1 MKKKKFVSKWLKV
14 NTLELVAD
22 RIKPVSAQ
30 GSWMLDR
37 QLKASAGLESL
48 MHGTANRE
56 NLNDIVACHNMTWAL
71 QRHQIG
77 TEYLA
82 ITTASEA
89 ALRSIT
95 DRFGR
100 VGKLAANGPEIKA
113 LQDLLELHQAQME
126 VCTVGQMQTAYE
138 YASRVHNTTSKLNTQ
153 FIGELT

>member
-1 MKKKKFVSKWLKV
+1 VRKKKFVPKWLKV

-22 RIKPVSAQ
+22 RLKPVAKQ

-37 QLKASAGLESL
+37 QLKASAGLEAL

-56 NLNDIVACHNMTWAL
+56 HLNDIVACHNMAWAL
-71 QRHQIG
+71 QRHRMG
-77 TEYLA
+77 DEYA
-82 ITTASEA
+82 ATTTASEA

-95 DRFGR
+95 DRFGALGR
-100 VGKLAANGPEIKA
+100 FAASGPEIKA

-126 VCTVGQMQTAYE
+126 ACTVGQMQTAYE
-138 YASRVHNTTSKLNTQ
+138 YAVRAYTRATKLNSQ

>member
-37 QLKASAGLESL
+37 QLKASAGLEAL
-48 MHGTANRE
+48 MHGAANRE
-56 NLNDIVACHNMTWAL
+56 NLNDIVACHNMAWAL
-71 QRHQIG
+71 QRHRMG
-77 TEYLA
+77 TDYAA
-82 ITTASEA
+82 ITDASEA
-89 ALRSIT
+89 ALRGIT

-100 VGKLAANGPEIKA
+100 LGRFAANGPEIKA

-126 VCTVGQMQTAYE
+126 ACTVGQMQTAYE
-138 YASRVHNTTSKLNTQ
+138 YATRAHTTTSKLNTQ